1 MAPIRIRVRGPS
13 SVVTVEAA
21 DEWTVAQLVALIR
34 EKTGVESFTL
44 KSGFPP
50 AALDLSD
57 AESKTLGPLKLNGDT
72 LMVIPTDGN
81 LAGASSTTA
90 GQILEPSPSPAPAP
104 APKPFKPKGV
114 DVDETVVPWNEGGG
128 YLVLRVMADDNSCM
142 FTAFGGVMGIPDPA
156 AQVRAEVAAHILNHP
171 EKYSKVVLEDT
182 EPSVYA
188 YRIKDPQ
195 RWGGSIELQCLS
207 EIYGIQICSIDV
219 KYGRVDTYGLE
230 KDTRCVL
237 LYSGI
242 HYDRIAQSFDLGL
255 PVEMDV
261 TQWRSDDDSVIEKA
275 KELAKK
281 LKSANYYTDTQT
293 MAIRCEIFGCENWI
307 GAGQKDMIKH
317 TKETG
322 HTAFSELLLD

>member
-13 SVVTVEAA
+13 SAVTVEVA
-21 DEWTVAQLVALIR
+21 DEWTLAQLVALIR
-34 EKTGVESFTL
+34 EKTGVGNFAL

-57 AESKTLGPLKLNGDT
+57 AESRILGPLKLNGDT
-72 LMVIPTDGN
+72 LMVIPADGS
-81 LAGASSTTA
+81 LAGAASTAAEQTP
-90 GQILEPSPSPAPAP
+90 EPTPP
-104 APKPFKPKGV
+104 PKAFIPKRV
-114 DVDETVVPWNEGGG
+114 DVDETVVPWDEGGG

-142 FTAFGGVMGIPDPA
+142 FTAFGGVMGITDPA
-156 AQVRAEVAAHILNHP
+156 AQIRAEVAAHILRHP
-171 EKYSKVVLEDT
+171 EKYSKVVLENT
-182 EPSVYA
+182 EPAVYA
-188 YRIKDPQ
+188 HRIKDPQ

-207 EIYGIQICSIDV
+207 ELYGIQICSIDV
-219 KYGRVDTYGLE
+219 KYGRVDTYGLD

-242 HYDRIAQSFDLGL
+242 HYDRIAQTFDLGL
-255 PVEMDV
+255 PVDMDV
-261 TQWRSDDDSVIEKA
+261 TQWRSDDDSVLEKA

-293 MAIRCEIFGCENWI
+293 MAIRCEVPGCENWL

-322 HTAFSELLLD
+322 HTAFSELSLD